1 MSKKLTV
8 LTMGLALQVGEL
20 GLANAGAPIDNF
32 PMEDR
37 AAEALK
43 PVMASNQARG
53 IKADAKRCYL
63 FNPPSIDRQWTVPCD
78 PAAPMAEPMKMCRI
92 STTIGWDAALFL
104 EPCENAEK
112 RKGSSGR

>member
-8 LTMGLALQVGEL
+8 LTMGLALQVGAL

-43 PVMASNQARG
+43 PLMAMAQAQG
-53 IKADAKRCYL
+53 IKTEVKRCFL
-63 FNPPSIDRQWTVPCD
+63 FNPPSFDRQWTAPCD
-78 PAAPMAEPMKMCRI
+78 PAAPMTPPMKMCRI
-92 STTIGWDAALFL
+92 SNTIGWDAALFT
-104 EPCENAEK
+104 EPCENAER
-112 RKGSSGR
+112 RKGSSGG